1 MGPDFQY
8 FLGIFAIKL
17 ISKAFHWQFCHF
29 IINICEIASANQ
41 LGFFANVTVFFFLQL
56 ILGQCFS
63 YSVPDFLLPLYTS
76 YTCKLIYF
84 KFTSESRTSPCIRS
98 SNDSK
103 CRRERERDIY
113 REKLLVAIF
122 CEPSHS
128 THVIAGLKAL
138 DASIFY
144 LHFKSENQ
152 TNMNQTNMFDHC
164 SCIHSIILFK
174 YWSRM
179 ADIRKHKSVVHIS
192 IMYHDIIPRKTDTIM
207 TKMSCSNSEKF

>member
-1 MGPDFQY
+1 MSLFFFPTTDF
-8 FLGIFAIKL
+8 G
-17 ISKAFHWQFCHF
+17 SM
-29 IINICEIASANQ
+29 
-41 LGFFANVTVFFFLQL
+41 FFLQCP
-56 ILGQCFS
+56 G
-63 YSVPDFLLPLYTS
+63 FLLPLYTS

-144 LHFKSENQ
+144 LHLRAK
-152 TNMNQTNMFDHC
+152 
-164 SCIHSIILFK
+164 
-174 YWSRM
+174 
-179 ADIRKHKSVVHIS
+179 IRQYESNKHV
-192 IMYHDIIPRKTDTIM
+192 
-207 TKMSCSNSEKF
+207 